1 MPFPVGEGARGPAR
15 GRMRGG
21 LPVAAHARVVMVNSA
36 LISQWSGPLTAS
48 PAGEAISKKACTH
61 TGHTPFLLQFYRY
74 SFTFS
79 IRVAFS
85 TARIMTPTSGK
96 GILLVY
102 VFFFRFYPVT
112 AIAVMYID
120 AVFSAIMLLIICS
133 ASFIKAF
140 IIHPIEM
147 LTAQTRCN
155 KCGNRIFYISIVW
168 WLNTLKFRLR

>member
-1 MPFPVGEGARGPAR
+1 M
-15 GRMRGG
+15 
-21 LPVAAHARVVMVNSA
+21 
-36 LISQWSGPLTAS
+36 
-48 PAGEAISKKACTH
+48 
-61 TGHTPFLLQFYRY
+61 
-74 SFTFS
+74 
-79 IRVAFS
+79 RVAFS

-147 LTAQTRCN
+147 LTAQT
-155 KCGNRIFYISIVW
+155 
-168 WLNTLKFRLR
+168 